1 MVRAIIVLPSGPL
14 DNLKTENVTFMNK
27 HTKLAFLSSLL
38 AGLSSLCAHAAVYPN
53 TFTDAGAIPQSGTAF
68 SVEHLLGGMG
78 SSITSID
85 FILTF
90 NSSASLSGDS
100 GRIQGL
106 LTLGTGTSSPYVSF
120 YPTATSSSGSQRI
133 YDMTFSGSS
142 GSPGT
147 GFTGLDPNS
156 TWSLAL
162 WDTSTGGIEN
172 GLAGWSLNVTAVP
185 EPVNV
190 ALGVFAVVAL
200 LVQGGRAWRHRRQAN
215 GRIAPLP

>member
-1 MVRAIIVLPSGPL
+1 
-14 DNLKTENVTFMNK
+14 MNK

-78 SSITSID
+78 SSITSIE

-90 NSSASLSGDS
+90 NSSASLSGTGS
-100 GRIQGL
+100 GIQGL
-106 LTLGTGTSSPYVSF
+106 LTLGTDTGSPYVSF

-133 YDMTFSGSS
+133 YDMTFSGS
-142 GSPGT
+142 P
-147 GFTGLDPNS
+147 FTGLDPNN
-156 TWSLAL
+156 TWTLAL
-162 WDTSTGGIEN
+162 WDTSATRIEN
-172 GLAGWSLNVTAVP
+172 GLAGWSLDVTAVP

-190 ALGVFAVVAL
+190 ALGVFAVVGL

>member
-90 NSSASLSGDS
+90 NSSASLSGTDS
-100 GRIQGL
+100 GIQGL
-106 LTLGTGTSSPYVSF
+106 LTLGTGASSPYVSF
-120 YPTATSSSGSQRI
+120 SPTATSSSGSQRI
-133 YDMTFSGSS
+133 YGMTFSGI
-142 GSPGT
+142 P
-147 GFTGLDPNS
+147 FTGLDPNS
-156 TWSLAL
+156 TWTLAL
-162 WDTSTGGIEN
+162 WDTSATKIEN
-172 GLAGWSLNVTAVP
+172 GLAGWSLKCRPYGAM
-185 EPVNV
+185 
-190 ALGVFAVVAL
+190 A
-200 LVQGGRAWRHRRQAN
+200 GRAGPDRSR
-215 GRIAPLP
+215 